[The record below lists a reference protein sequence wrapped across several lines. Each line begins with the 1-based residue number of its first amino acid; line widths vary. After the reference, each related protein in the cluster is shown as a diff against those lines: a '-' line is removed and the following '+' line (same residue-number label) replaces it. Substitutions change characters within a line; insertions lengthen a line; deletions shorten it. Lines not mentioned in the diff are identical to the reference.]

1 MGSIVDQIR
10 IGDVIFLDSILD
22 FSGWVNVVIAWGW
35 DLWFE
40 VLDVLIVGD
49 LPFLVDVH
57 GGSSL
62 SIEFN
67 MGGVL
72 HRVGH
77 DDVVRVDSILPVRN
91 NHVVLSSNPI
101 VLHAKITQGGM
112 VHLTTDVVETIT
124 EFEFMT
130 IWIKQLEV
138 DPSFRGAT
146 FWEIS
151 WVDSL
156 KGEEHCLV
164 LGVLDLNA
172 FSLGGLGD

>member
-1 MGSIVDQIR
+1 
-10 IGDVIFLDSILD
+10 
-22 FSGWVNVVIAWGW
+22 
-35 DLWFE
+35 
-40 VLDVLIVGD
+40 
-49 LPFLVDVH
+49 
-57 GGSSL
+57 
-62 SIEFN
+62 
-67 MGGVL
+67 
-72 HRVGH
+72 
-77 DDVVRVDSILPVRN
+77 
-91 NHVVLSSNPI
+91 

-146 FWEIS
+146 FWEIP